1 MSGRLRLA
9 VHLYVFELEIGD
21 AGGRELVFVLRER
34 DVEVLEQDVA
44 DVGLAGVRPDDAERG
59 ELALDSGEA
68 DVANDG
74 VRRRLALQVKVLR
87 PRLHGDDLTCRALR
101 GDVAEGDVFVVLR
114 RVRAQLQGRDSDVAD
129 DLAVLDDHIAN
140 DGGFATEGQDAATA
154 LVGTVANADV
164 LDGR

>member
-44 DVGLAGVRPDDAERG
+44 DVGLAGVRPDDAEGG
-59 ELALDSGEA
+59 ELPLDAGEA

-74 VRRRLALQVKVLR
+74 VRRRLALEVKVLR
-87 PRLHGDDLTCRALR
+87 PRLHGDDLTCGALR
-101 GDVAEGDVFVVLR
+101 GDVAEGDVHVVLWC
-114 RVRAQLQGRDSDVAD
+114 VRAQLERGDSDIAD
-129 DLAVLDDHIAN
+129 DLAVLDNDIAN
-140 DGGFATEGQDAATA
+140 DGGFAAEGQDAAAA
-154 LVGTVANADV
+154 LVGAVADADV
-164 LDGR
+164 